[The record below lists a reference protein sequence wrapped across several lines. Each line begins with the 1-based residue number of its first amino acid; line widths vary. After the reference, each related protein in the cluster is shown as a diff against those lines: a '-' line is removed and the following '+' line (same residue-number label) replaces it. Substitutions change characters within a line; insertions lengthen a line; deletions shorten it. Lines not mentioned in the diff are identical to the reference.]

1 MNSRILFEDLSQQYL
16 VEILFIILGAFML
29 GYLFRYFLNDRLNRR
44 LRQLAEERDEALSFK
59 DIQVLKT
66 KYEGIIEEKDE
77 RILKLNKELSN
88 LRVEEVEKTRPK
100 SKLKNRTDKLSVIE
114 GIGPKIALILNES
127 GIRTYA
133 QLSTYEPKKIRKIL
147 MKASPAYAVHDPQTW
162 PEQAKMASEEK
173 WEELKAFQKH
183 LKAGKRIN

>member
-100 SKLKNRTDKLSVIE
+100 SKLSVIE